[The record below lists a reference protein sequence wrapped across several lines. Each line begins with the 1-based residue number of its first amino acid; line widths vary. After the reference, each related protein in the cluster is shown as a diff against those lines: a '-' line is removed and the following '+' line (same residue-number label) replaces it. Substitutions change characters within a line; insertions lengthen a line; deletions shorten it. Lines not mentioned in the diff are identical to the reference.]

1 MQTIKWCCFGLSV
14 CYLHGNLLA
23 ECIQSSKNCLA
34 VDMLWQSAAQYFAS
48 VQCCCGEAAR
58 LLQIVKALQSLL
70 SKAAAVESSG
80 VESSSASHSQSA
92 IQPVSAQHVNQSLF
106 HQRCQW
112 PPVVAAVNV
121 ADRVGAAQAELAAS
135 EAMALPDAAAN
146 KAAGR
151 KAKRAAAKVEHK

>member
-1 MQTIKWCCFGLSV
+1 MIWQ
-14 CYLHGNLLA
+14 A
-23 ECIQSSKNCLA
+23 A
-34 VDMLWQSAAQYFAS
+34 VQLFAS
-48 VQCCCGEAAR
+48 VFSCGEAAC

-80 VESSSASHSQSA
+80 VESSSANHSQSA
-92 IQPVSAQHVNQSLF
+92 AQPVSAQRVNQSLF
-106 HQRCQW
+106 HRRCQW

-121 ADRVGAAQAELAAS
+121 ADLVEAAQLELAAS
-135 EAMALPDAAAN
+135 EVMAVPNSAAS